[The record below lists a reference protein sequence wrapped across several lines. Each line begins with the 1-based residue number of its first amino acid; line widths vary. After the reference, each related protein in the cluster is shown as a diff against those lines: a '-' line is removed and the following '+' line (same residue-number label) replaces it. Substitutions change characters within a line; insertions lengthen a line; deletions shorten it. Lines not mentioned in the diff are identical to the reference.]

1 MYRQKKILFIGNDTK
16 LLARHSADAQ
26 TEVVSSI
33 SFVDAITQRFIPD
46 LIIFDSFRENDVQI
60 LRRNEKFLLIP
71 VLIVADSFSQ
81 LNNLN
86 SISSFPRVILC
97 NRSVAEDNAF
107 FERMKLLL
115 EKKSSL
121 LPSRTALLVKYAI
134 LFLNKNYA
142 RPLTRESLASQ
153 LGIAEDYLSRI
164 FKKEM
169 GLTLWNYLTLL
180 RLDFARRE
188 ILLTGDSVA
197 AIALRSGFT
206 DPAYFDRLF
215 KKQYGTSPTTLR
227 H

>member
-1 MYRQKKILFIGNDTK
+1 
-16 LLARHSADAQ
+16 
-26 TEVVSSI
+26 
-33 SFVDAITQRFIPD
+33 
-46 LIIFDSFRENDVQI
+46 
-60 LRRNEKFLLIP
+60 
-71 VLIVADSFSQ
+71 
-81 LNNLN
+81 
-86 SISSFPRVILC
+86 VILC

-142 RPLTRESLASQ
+142 KPLTRESLASQ

-197 AIALRSGFT
+197 AIALRSGFA

-215 KKQYGTSPTTLR
+215 KKQYGSAPTTLR